1 MVRLGRSTVEEGDI
15 EGSCWRIRGNREE
28 RTGAALHPARAG
40 WRDRS
45 NESDASENDLSC
57 QLSCPASAYTTALA
71 EARTNGAAAAT
82 EDMSVEGVKGLQ
94 AKFEVG

>member
-1 MVRLGRSTVEEGDI
+1 M
-15 EGSCWRIRGNREE
+15 REKL
-28 RTGAALHPARAG
+28 TGAVSIPRPWIETPLHVRAAKS
-40 WRDRS
+40 R
-45 NESDASENDLSC
+45 ASEDDLSC